1 MFQTQCLGYDID
13 WHKSALEYKLKH
25 DENSNTNARTQVR
38 KTEESLSRLRR
49 LRASD
54 KKGNSNQDDS
64 TSKIT
69 RQLHLDLDF
78 FKEQLM
84 LLLSEENYITKATRT
99 RLVDAVR
106 AFRGRIWNG
115 SFIYFFGYK
124 FLLYKL
130 CFTRPCHCRN
140 SRTKLPEDT
149 YSSYHHHSSWFG
161 RAICSPGG
169 AILLDVWWNLRE
181 RRKGTRGWN
190 T

>member
-1 MFQTQCLGYDID
+1 M
-13 WHKSALEYKLKH
+13 LEYKLKH

-99 RLVDAVR
+99 RLVDSLS
-106 AFRGRIWNG
+106 AFRGRI
-115 SFIYFFGYK
+115 
-124 FLLYKL
+124 
-130 CFTRPCHCRN
+130 
-140 SRTKLPEDT
+140 
-149 YSSYHHHSSWFG
+149 
-161 RAICSPGG
+161 
-169 AILLDVWWNLRE
+169 
-181 RRKGTRGWN
+181 
-190 T
+190 